1 MRKWIS
7 PLLALGLAALF
18 GSCLRQEDF
27 NRDMFADAGIT
38 YDVAIPLTHTK
49 LTMANLID
57 LKGGLFVPDDTS
69 LLHII
74 YSIDPVRENLI
85 GDVALEQASPFAL
98 SVSGIPYMGRK
109 DTLITVP
116 FTDTLRFNLNGVN
129 ARVKTLYFSSVQL
142 VMRSQNGFLHP
153 LDVEMRYEN
162 IRDQNGQPF
171 VFRHQALAESQE
183 DTIVNLADI
192 RIELDEID
200 EIEEPFIVL
209 SGTAK
214 VNVRR
219 IEGDSNIYKGSIYI
233 SSNFR
238 EMDCLR
244 VDGYFETTSYQ
255 IKATMPIVGLGLER
269 MKNID
274 FDNARIIA
282 DLKVNGVSAPL
293 RFIKSNV
300 LIHNVEGAPVEIP
313 LFPENYNVAIP
324 DITDNP
330 LEKDSRESI
339 EIGNMLI
346 DRPELVTYVL
356 DGMLNP
362 DNDNTRL
369 QALQKEGFLA
379 VGLTCDV
386 PLHFSADRYAL
397 CDTLEVSLDDLDENT
412 ELRYFDVKSIVKNAF
427 PLDVMFSLH
436 FLDANQNRLFSL
448 FHDDLIAGGKIGPAP
463 GLHVVDPTVVKFE
476 DVLDLHEME
485 LARQMHYVV
494 VDAKISTTDQQK
506 VKVYVDGEKEGFV
519 DAKVGVRIKI
529 KQKGLLDF

>member
-1 MRKWIS
+1 MKKWIF
-7 PLLALGLAALF
+7 PLLTLLLAAF
-18 GSCLRQEDF
+18 CGSCLRQEDF

-74 YSIDPVRENLI
+74 YSIDPVRANLI
-85 GDVALEQASPFAL
+85 DDVTLEQESPFAL

-109 DTLITVP
+109 DTLIMLP
-116 FTDTLRFNLNGVN
+116 FTDTLRFNLSGVN
-129 ARVKTLYFSSVQL
+129 ARVKTLYFSSAQL
-142 VMRSQNGFLHP
+142 MMRSQNGFLHP
-153 LDVEMRYEN
+153 LDVEMRFEN

-171 VFRHQALAESQE
+171 VFRHQALAESRE
-183 DTIVNLADI
+183 DTVVNLTDI
-192 RIELDEID
+192 RIEMD
-200 EIEEPFIVL
+200 EIENPFIVL

-238 EMDCLR
+238 EMECLR
-244 VDGYFETTSYQ
+244 VDGYFENTSYQ
-255 IKATMPIVGLGLER
+255 IKGTMPIVGLGLER

-274 FDNARIIA
+274 FDDARIIA

-293 RFIKSNV
+293 RFTKANV
-300 LIHNVEGAPVEIP
+300 LVHNVEGAPVEIP
-313 LFPENYNVAIP
+313 LFPENYEVAVP

-330 LEKDSRESI
+330 LEKDSRESV
-339 EIGNMLI
+339 EIVDMLI
-346 DRPELVTYVL
+346 DRPEMVTYVL
-356 DGMLNP
+356 DGVLNP
-362 DNDNTRL
+362 ENDNTRL
-369 QALQKEGFLA
+369 QALQRGSFLS

-427 PLDVMFSLH
+427 PLDVVFSLH
-436 FLDANQNRLFSL
+436 FLDANQHRLFSL

-476 DVLDLHEME
+476 DVLDLHEML